1 MFIKLLFGVN
11 NSPQRKF
18 CVGLAIA
25 LTLIG
30 LVIIPVQGSSSQ
42 DGFTGVLEG
51 IAFTL
56 LGLLAIAVLSRQFAA
71 RDEKVATSAQLGR
84 LSGEYDNEALKTM
97 VENAPHDPNDQLG
110 RVTGSFDGAEIQ
122 AAVDQVRSSQ
132 DPPRS

>member
-1 MFIKLLFGVN
+1 MFIKLLFGVQ

-30 LVIIPVQGSSSQ
+30 LIIIPVQGSQ
-42 DGFTGVLEG
+42 DGLTGVFEG
-51 IAFTL
+51 IAFML

-71 RDEKVATSAQLGR
+71 RDEKVATSAQLDR
-84 LSGEYDNEALKTM
+84 LSGEYDNAALKSM
-97 VENAPHDPNDQLG
+97 VDNAPHDPNDQLG
-110 RVTGSFDGAEIQ
+110 RVTGQLDGAEIR

-132 DPPRS
+132 DIPPAG